1 MTALPGGQNHFVL
14 FGLPARFNIDLAALD
29 QSYRKIQAEVHPDR
43 FASAAPNERLQSLQ
57 WATLANEAY
66 QTLKRPV
73 SRARYLLGLHGI
85 DTQEDSNT
93 QMPVD
98 FLMLQMEWR
107 EGVEEASHQRSIAL
121 LEKINAEISSKSRE
135 LLAILEQ
142 QLDSE
147 QNFLQ
152 ATETVRKLRFLE
164 KIQADIAEAEQ
175 SIEN

>member
-1 MTALPGGQNHFVL
+1 MTALPGGQNHFIL

-43 FASAAPNERLQSLQ
+43 FASAAANERLQSLQ

-85 DTQEDSNT
+85 DTQEESNT

-107 EGVEEASHQRSIAL
+107 EGIEEAIHHRSIAM
-121 LEKINAEISSKSRE
+121 LETINKAVSTKSRE
-135 LLAILEQ
+135 LLALLEN

-147 QNFLQ
+147 NNYVQ

-164 KIQADIAEAEQ
+164 KVHSDITEAEQ
-175 SIEN
+175 SLEN